1 MRKSI
6 IIMALALV
14 SWSVYAQ
21 HDHANMH
28 GKQEEGQEVK
38 RYDTDKKFQDQ
49 LGGLYESSL
58 ILTEA
63 FVSSD
68 PALVKR
74 KAVDIKKAMGKVDM
88 KLLKGQAHMDWMK
101 YSTLMNSSII
111 VFEKAESLAEQREA
125 YATFSANLYKSLKA
139 FGSNGKEAYYQHC
152 PMALNNTGAYWLS
165 DKAEIRN
172 PYFGDAMMKCG
183 STKEKIND

>member
-6 IIMALALV
+6 MIMALALV

-21 HDHANMH
+21 HDHSDMQ
-28 GKQEEGQEVK
+28 GQKEEGQEVK
-38 RYDTDKKFQDQ
+38 HYDADKKFQGQ
-49 LGGLYESSL
+49 LGALYESSL

-68 PALVKR
+68 PAVVRSKAADVK
-74 KAVDIKKAMGKVDM
+74 KVMEKVDM

-101 YSTLMNSSII
+101 YSTLLNSSIGT
-111 VFEKAESLAEQREA
+111 FEKAESLKEQREA
-125 YATFSANLYKSLKA
+125 YATFSKNLYKSVKA
-139 FGSNGKEAYYQHC
+139 FGINGMEAYYQHC

>member
-6 IIMALALV
+6 MIMALALV

-21 HDHANMH
+21 HDHSDMQ
-28 GKQEEGQEVK
+28 GQKGESQEVK
-38 RYDTDKKFQDQ
+38 HYDTDKKFQDQ
-49 LGGLYESSL
+49 LGAVYESSL
-58 ILTEA
+58 TLTEA

-68 PALVKR
+68 PVVVRSKAADVK
-74 KAVDIKKAMGKVDM
+74 KTMEKVDM

-101 YSTLMNSSII
+101 YRKLINGSIGA
-111 VFEKAESLAEQREA
+111 FEKAESIAEQREA
-125 YATFSANLYKSLKA
+125 YAAFSTNLYKSVKA
-139 FGSNGKEAYYQHC
+139 FGINGKEAYYQHC

>member
-6 IIMALALV
+6 IVMSLALV

-28 GKQEEGQEVK
+28 GQEKESQEIK
-38 RYDTDKKFQDQ
+38 SYDTDQKFQEQ
-49 LGGLYESSL
+49 LGLLYESSL
-58 ILTEA
+58 SLTEA

-68 PALVKR
+68 PAVVKN
-74 KAVDIKKAMGKVDM
+74 KAAAVKKSMEKVDM

-101 YSTLMNSSII
+101 YSALMNSSIASVEGSASI
-111 VFEKAESLAEQREA
+111 AEQREA
-125 YATFSANLYKSLKA
+125 FAQFSANLYKSVKA
-139 FGSNGKEAYYQHC
+139 FGINGKEAYYQHC
-152 PMALNNTGAYWLS
+152 PMALNNKGAYWLS

-183 STKEKIND
+183 STRDRINN

>member
-1 MRKSI
+1 MI
-6 IIMALALV
+6 IALVLV
-14 SWSVYAQ
+14 SWSVNAQ
-21 HDHANMH
+21 HDHAKMQDH
-28 GKQEEGQEVK
+28 KAGQDELV
-38 RYDTDKKFQDQ
+38 RYETDKKFQEQ
-49 LGGLYESSL
+49 LAQVYEQSL
-58 ILTEA
+58 VLTEA

-68 PALVKR
+68 PALA
-74 KAVDIKKAMGKVDM
+74 KAKASEVKKAMAKVDM

-101 YSTLMNSSII
+101 YSKQINGSIA
-111 VFEKAESLAEQREA
+111 VFEKAASIAEQREA
-125 YATFSANLYKSLKA
+125 YAAFSANLYKSVKA
-139 FGSNGKEAYYQHC
+139 FGINGKEVYYQHC